1 MPSAPLPPPIHFAL
15 KFLLLEVHK
24 QLLSL
29 EQALVTKEPHL
40 LTESLKYHDY
50 VVNYHTQLQN
60 RLLEAYKLPA
70 QRRSPDFYS
79 AKEVEQFSTLETV
92 KRSEKKTE
100 QKTDIH
106 ERNIDKTESE
116 PKRPVDVSPSNEVA
130 IWQPFQLQVYQQV
143 GFLLFQLSRQLS
155 HFVQTLHSQPKHW
168 PAHKK
173 AFIAIFDLIKK
184 GLNLVEPALLS
195 NDTKMATNLC
205 RLKVRI
211 DKLTEKLD
219 RKLQHC
225 IHHKPTSTRHLLALS
240 ATQHLEIISDLLL
253 QIGEQILSANLG
265 QPVAFEQ
272 IQSLEKLLD
281 SLDEQFSMHP
291 MAETKSGCTIAGV
304 STQES
309 DDTESSSQTA
319 VSAIFKQG
327 ERQKM
332 EEERAGVEA
341 WHKKFPGLA
350 PQILSYHKSGAKAA
364 LLFEYLTGET
374 FDALIQKRRQTTLK
388 KALKALFALLPEIWL
403 ETQIS
408 EPRPAHFMHQLK
420 KRLRA
425 VLHVHPE
432 FKRTRLQIGS
442 VEKID
447 LKELINRAE
456 KLEKKLAVPNAV
468 YLHGDFNVDNILY
481 DPQED
486 KISFVDLHRSGYGDY
501 VQDLS
506 TFMVSCYRILNFDPK
521 TRRLI
526 GNAMQSAYA
535 FGERFAKQ
543 QNDSTFHLRLA
554 LGLARGYITSTRFIL
569 EEHLAKAMFYRG
581 QLLLEQVTQL
591 SKQERADYRIPPE
604 LFKSLL

>member
-1 MPSAPLPPPIHFAL
+1 MSGPPLPPPIHFAL

-29 EQALVTKEPHL
+29 EQALVTGEQRL

-60 RLLEAYKLPA
+60 RLLEAYQLPA

-79 AKEVEQFSTLETV
+79 AKEVERFSTLEAT
-92 KRSEKKTE
+92 KETE
-100 QKTDIH
+100 QKTDAH
-106 ERNIDKTESE
+106 ESNIDKTEPE
-116 PKRPVDVSPSNEVA
+116 LKRSDDVSLSDELTV
-130 IWQPFQLQVYQQV
+130 WQPFQLQVYQQI

-155 HFVQTLHSQPKHW
+155 HFVQTLLSQPKHR
-168 PAHKK
+168 PSHKK
-173 AFIAIFDLIKK
+173 AFIAIFDLIKM

-225 IHHKPTSTRHLLALS
+225 IRHKPTSTRHLLALS

-281 SLDEQFSMHP
+281 SLDEQFSMHS

-304 STQES
+304 STQEG
-309 DDTESSSQTA
+309 DDAESSTQAS

-327 ERQKM
+327 DRQKM

-388 KALKALFALLPEIWL
+388 KALKALFTLLPEIWL

-408 EPRPAHFMHQLK
+408 EPRPAHFMRQLK

-432 FKRTRLQIGS
+432 FKRTRLKIGS
-442 VEKID
+442 VAGSIEKVD
-447 LKELINRAE
+447 LKQLIDRAE

-481 DPQED
+481 DPQEN

-526 GNAMQSAYA
+526 GDAMLSTYA

-543 QNDSTFHLRLA
+543 QNDTTFHLRLA